1 MASTNNIT
9 TTAGLPILCN
19 SNHLAPH
26 QRCHHI
32 ITGSH
37 GRVWSGCWLS
47 CSDCSFERREA
58 REKARAEREAREAEA
73 EARRRASLQPTERR
87 IYARYPGRCVR
98 CSEPV
103 KVGADI
109 AFDINTRT
117 VRHIDCDPAPARE
130 LGPGER
136 VCSLC
141 HEPTRLGMSSPCGTV
156 CPDCYDLAEEG
167 R

>member
-1 MASTNNIT
+1 MAATNNISE
-9 TTAGLPILCN
+9 LPILCKGRHF
-19 SNHLAPH
+19 SSCS
-26 QRCHHI
+26 RCHHI
-32 ITGSH
+32 ITGSS
-37 GRVWSGCWLS
+37 GRQWAGCWMS
-47 CSDCSFERREA
+47 CSDCSIERREA
-58 REKARAEREAREAEA
+58 REKARAEREAAAAEA

-87 IYARYPGRCVR
+87 IYARYAGRCVR

-103 KVGADI
+103 RVGDDI

-117 VRHIDCDPAPARE
+117 VRHIDCAPAPARE

-141 HEPTRLGMSSPCGTV
+141 HEPTRLGMSSPRGVV
-156 CPDCYDLAEEG
+156 CPDCYDEAEEG